1 MKCKVCGIKA
11 ESEYCFR
18 HKPRKPLQAKRS
30 PTINSKEKLH
40 NSPDRMREFF
50 LAIWKRRGHIS
61 EVSGEKLF
69 SPPSSTYFHHILLK
83 SKYPQAAYD
92 EENVILLTS
101 EEHELVHK
109 DMYRYEEVNERRKL
123 LLEKYYMNDRRK

>member
-1 MKCKVCGIKA
+1 MNCKVCGIKA
-11 ESEYCFR
+11 ESDYCFR
-18 HKPRKPLQAKRS
+18 HKPRKPLQANRSSTMKAKR
-30 PTINSKEKLH
+30 ELH
-40 NSPDRMREFF
+40 DNPDRMRDFF
-50 LAIWKRRGHIS
+50 LVVWKRRAHAS

-92 EENVILLTS
+92 EENIILLTP

-109 DMYRYEEVNERRKL
+109 DMYRYEEVNERRIIL
-123 LLEKYYMNDRRK
+123 LKKYEKYYG